1 MAVAPRVLLPFALP
15 FQLSYPL
22 PLGYEYPQRDLN
34 CCLFG
39 DNGHWGKNALGLKPG
54 YGMSYLFTQQKV

>member
-1 MAVAPRVLLPFALP
+1 MSSCLVP

-22 PLGYEYPQRDLN
+22 PLGYDCPQRDLN

-39 DNGHWGKNALGLKPG
+39 DNGHWGTKKPLGLMPG
-54 YGMSYLFTQQKV
+54 YGMNYLFMQQKVQH